1 VAGHH
6 VNVTPIGSRLFR
18 LGDLLAQAG
27 KVRREFG
34 VGKFQGASVQVIP
47 FESLSGGCGCLAR
60 NFYVLDA
67 S

>member
-1 VAGHH
+1 
-6 VNVTPIGSRLFR
+6 
-18 LGDLLAQAG
+18 
-27 KVRREFG
+27 